1 MLCPRC
7 DIGTL
12 GFKRKPKKLKE
23 PVPNGKKKSTRLES
37 LNDLERALSESKET
51 AAAVCIH
58 LEVVLAIKNWMK
70 LSLLAVFFFNDFLS
84 CMLSDMEVISN
95 FFSLQ

>member
-7 DIGTL
+7 DTGTL

-23 PVPNGKKKSTRLES
+23 PIPNGKKKSTKLES
-37 LNDLERALSESKET
+37 LNDLERALSDSKET

-58 LEVVLAIKNWMK
+58 LEVVLEIKASLDEAFFISLDK
-70 LSLLAVFFFNDFLS
+70 VLVCSFIILSSPA
-84 CMLSDMEVISN
+84 
-95 FFSLQ
+95 